1 MNKKPNVFPCF
12 QITLIRMLRMIYIIK
27 RQAQAFND
35 LFGICYLLFFLVLS
49 VYIFISTIKK

>member
-1 MNKKPNVFPCF
+1 MNKQPNVFPCF

-35 LFGICYLLFFLVLS
+35 LFGICYLLFVIFFGAQCL
-49 VYIFISTIKK
+49 YIY